1 MAHIWFRFHARRR
14 VARISLLPILSNPLT
29 STRYNDYLQ
38 LSPKSEWYVE
48 TNNGD
53 PRSLLH
59 LHCVMCESSGTYL
72 MSDIL
77 AIVGDIIQR
86 MRWDFGWR
94 FADTCRHLK
103 APWRHLEGSLR
114 TLADT
119 LKTPWRHL
127 LINAKVGR
135 RLQPPHHGCLQ
146 GSPKGWI
153 EHSNGDSAWDMS
165 RTVTWTWH
173 RSTRQIITDDHLIVV

>member
-1 MAHIWFRFHARRR
+1 MLLTKLSHKYNVLGLMEIFLSFVNTHAQKMHGKSHWWN
-14 VARISLLPILSNPLT
+14 VF
-29 STRYNDYLQ
+29 
-38 LSPKSEWYVE
+38 SP
-48 TNNGD
+48 
-53 PRSLLH
+53 
-59 LHCVMCESSGTYL
+59 GTYL